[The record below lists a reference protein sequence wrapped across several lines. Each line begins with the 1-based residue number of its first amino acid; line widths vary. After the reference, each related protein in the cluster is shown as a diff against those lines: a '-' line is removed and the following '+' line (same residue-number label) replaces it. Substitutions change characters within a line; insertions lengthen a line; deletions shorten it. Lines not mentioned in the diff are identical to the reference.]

1 MALTNCK
8 ECGAQVST
16 QAKNCPNCGAK
27 VKKRSI
33 LKWIFLGF
41 VILFIIGIIAGGGEG
56 SSSSNSTKELSPKE
70 DALKNT
76 VLDYDWAKGGFDSVM
91 LVDFKIKNNSKY
103 DIKDI
108 TVECEHYS
116 NSKTKI
122 DSNSRVIYEIVK
134 AGETKTVKQFNMGFI
149 HSQAA
154 SSGCG
159 ITDLV
164 VIQ

>member
-1 MALTNCK
+1 MGHKLVLK
-8 ECGAQVST
+8 LKIVQVVEQKLKTLLIKMDLSRI
-16 QAKNCPNCGAK
+16 CY
-27 VKKRSI
+27 SI
-33 LKWIFLGF
+33 YYWHYCWWWR
-41 VILFIIGIIAGGGEG
+41 G
-56 SSSSNSTKELSPKE
+56 SSSSSSTRELSPKE

-76 VLDYDWAKGGFDSVM
+76 VLDYDWSKGGFDSVM

>member
-16 QAKNCPNCGAK
+16 QAKNCPSCGAK
-27 VKKRSI
+27 VKKRSL

-41 VILFIIGIIAGGGEG
+41 VVFIIIGIIAGEG
-56 SSSSNSTKELSPKE
+56 SNSKGTRELSPKE
-70 DALKNT
+70 EALKNT
-76 VLDYDWAKGGFDSVM
+76 ALDYNWAKAGFDNVM
-91 LVDFKIKNNSKY
+91 LVDFKITNNSKY

-122 DSNSRVIYEIVK
+122 DSNTRVIYEIVK
-134 AGETKTVKQFNMGFI
+134 AGQTKTLKEFNMGFI

-154 SSGCG
+154 SSSCG

-164 VIQ
+164 INQ